1 MVGAGLLLAFSKL
14 CEDLSCQASA
24 LPQETYITQREL
36 AGYSKIYATVVISR
50 VGKHRQAS
58 LLVYLRIQLIS
69 KWFCLADKSGRD
81 LNHDYYS
88 LCSTTPLNSCYELMH
103 TQDLVGKNTPKA
115 SACGTCLADRA
126 CRESMA
132 QSGPDT

>member
-1 MVGAGLLLAFSKL
+1 MSGIGTSTGDVYHSERARRIFQDL
-14 CEDLSCQASA
+14 CHSSYFTGSL
-24 LPQETYITQREL
+24 
-36 AGYSKIYATVVISR
+36 
-50 VGKHRQAS
+50 GKHRQAS